1 MKVYDDRRTI
11 ADSAVCVP
19 ELQAYEYEN
28 EFKELAALL
37 ELEDQLSKVSVAWS
51 GEWKILKNRLKNSYV
66 VTQKK
71 LTHF

>member
-11 ADSAVCVP
+11 ADSAVCVL

-51 GEWKILKNRLKNSYV
+51 GGWKILKNRLKNSYV